1 MKERGVEGV
10 EVKESQLIQRAD
22 VAGVVVIVVAAQV
35 AVVH

>member
-10 EVKESQLIQRAD
+10 GVKESQLIQRAD
-22 VAGVVVIVVAAQV
+22 VADVVVIVVAAQV

>member
-22 VAGVVVIVVAAQV
+22 VADAVVIVAA
-35 AVVH
+35 